1 MSMTTVRPSW
11 SIFIGTGKLMLSDGK
26 RSSQRSLYLQIG
38 NDGLRRF
45 LSALLSIWSFSVSDD
60 PHTAQLVLAE
70 EGGPLPPGDAPV
82 LWLTPCASSAADHL
96 TLPAS
101 LVSFSAALEQAFH
114 RPPRSH
120 LRIAGEIPLA
130 YAVRDT
136 HSISLLLSFSDHGA
150 RFFCARELAPGEIV
164 TLRFSVLDCD
174 HVLAARVIYSFA
186 EADVEVPRYSTG
198 VIFSELDDAGRQLLR
213 DQIVTLYLL
222 QLHELLPAW
231 AFTVGL
237 SAFQIPDSYRPLFRA

>member
-1 MSMTTVRPSW
+1 
-11 SIFIGTGKLMLSDGK
+11 MLNDDK
-26 RSSQRSLYLQIG
+26 RSSQRALHLQIG

-45 LSALLSIWSFSVSDD
+45 LAALLNAWSFSVSDA
-60 PHTAQLVLAE
+60 PQAAQLVLAE

-82 LWLTPCASSAADHL
+82 LWLTPCPSSAADHL

-101 LVSFSAALEQAFH
+101 LVDFSAALEQAFH

-120 LRIAGEIPLA
+120 LRIASEIPVA
-130 YAVRDT
+130 YTVREM
-136 HSISLLLSFSDHGA
+136 HGISLLQSFSDHGA
-150 RFFCARELAPGEIV
+150 RFYCARELAPGEV
-164 TLRFSVLDCD
+164 VHLRFSVLDCD
-174 HVLAARVIYSFA
+174 HALSARVIYSFA
-186 EADVEVPRYSTG
+186 EADVEVPRFATG
-198 VIFSELDDAGRQLLR
+198 VIFTGLDDAGRQLLR

-237 SAFQIPDSYRPLFRA
+237 AAFQIPPSYRSLFRA